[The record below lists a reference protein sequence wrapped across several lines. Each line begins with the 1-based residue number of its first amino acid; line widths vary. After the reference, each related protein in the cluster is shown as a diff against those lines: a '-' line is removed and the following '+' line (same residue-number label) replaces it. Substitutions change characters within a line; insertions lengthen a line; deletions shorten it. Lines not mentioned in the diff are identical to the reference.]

1 MSAFLWC
8 LFEET
13 PRPQPLP
20 TFPFPNHHPF
30 SVRCQESLGPLVPV
44 GEGPLSSYHDHILIP
59 VPGELGGPPLWTPV
73 SPAMVGSPA
82 ASPATFLESI
92 PTDPQRSKS
101 ISPVPNSIPPEPE
114 IIDTFPEPRKTY
126 LSRRA
131 RGLPPLQCFSSD
143 VGNQAVTLLSQ
154 NLAPERRRKGERRCG
169 RFVFQTLLFP
179 LCVISIF
186 FTVLLPGAIPAG
198 QWNAMHAKV
207 AQPRQGS
214 KVVWED
220 LPALDKH
227 RSRIQAWNCRHP
239 LPTIGVHLEM
249 WSQMK
254 NSRHA
259 KAVLASRIF

>member
-30 SVRCQESLGPLVPV
+30 SVRCQESLGPLIPV

-169 RFVFQTLLFP
+169 RFVCFSDFAFP
-179 LCVISIF
+179 SLRHKHFLHCPPSRCDSCRAVKCNACKSCK
-186 FTVLLPGAIPAG
+186 TPSRKQGCLRRSACLG
-198 QWNAMHAKV
+198 Q
-207 AQPRQGS
+207 AQEQNPS
-214 KVVWED
+214 LE
-220 LPALDKH
+220 LPASPSNDWGSFGHVITNEKFSP
-227 RSRIQAWNCRHP
+227 RKSS
-239 LPTIGVHLEM
+239 IG
-249 WSQMK
+249 
-254 NSRHA
+254 
-259 KAVLASRIF
+259 I

>member
-169 RFVFQTLLFP
+169 RFVCFSDFAFP
-179 LCVISIF
+179 SLR
-186 FTVLLPGAIPAG
+186 
-198 QWNAMHAKV
+198 H
-207 AQPRQGS
+207 
-214 KVVWED
+214 
-220 LPALDKH
+220 KH
-227 RSRIQAWNCRHP
+227 FLHSLRHKHF
-239 LPTIGVHLEM
+239 LHSLRH
-249 WSQMK
+249 K
-254 NSRHA
+254 NSELLLAHTDLSGLPSNLWKVPQTFGRA
-259 KAVLASRIF
+259 GRDKMMQAVGVQMYWPGQKGLLI